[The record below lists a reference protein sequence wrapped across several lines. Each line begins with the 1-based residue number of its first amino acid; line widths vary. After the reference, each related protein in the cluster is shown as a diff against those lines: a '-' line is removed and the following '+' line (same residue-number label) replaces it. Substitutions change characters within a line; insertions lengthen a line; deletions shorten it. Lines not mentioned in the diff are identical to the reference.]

1 MKRSNKVPTNSL
13 TKASQY
19 NERYHLLWLV
29 YDRAR
34 LPFAS
39 PTIVTIA
46 DPYYWRA
53 YHLYGKSGN
62 SGRIQM
68 EPFIPVEF
76 LRKKVTPSKVLP
88 FSRFYWNDRF
98 CTICLFT
105 RARLPL
111 ERKRKIYQYF
121 VHGTAICLFTR
132 ARLPLERKRKIY
144 QYFVHG
150 TTLRREQKVPLPF
163 NGKFLP
169 KFSYK

>member
-1 MKRSNKVPTNSL
+1 MKRSNKEPTNSQ

-19 NERYHLLWLV
+19 NHERDHLLWLV

-39 PTIVTIA
+39 LTIVTIT

-62 SGRIQM
+62 SGRIQID
-68 EPFIPVEF
+68 PFIPVEF
-76 LRKKVTPSKVLP
+76 LRKKVTP
-88 FSRFYWNDRF
+88 DRF

-105 RARLPL
+105 SARLPL

-121 VHGTAICLFTR
+121 VHGTA
-132 ARLPLERKRKIY
+132 
-144 QYFVHG
+144 
-150 TTLRREQKVPLPF
+150 LRREQKEKKYHSNLMGNFYRNFRINSTRINRWILQSSTLSPDEDHL
-163 NGKFLP
+163 
-169 KFSYK
+169 

>member
-1 MKRSNKVPTNSL
+1 MKRSNKVPTNSQ
-13 TKASQY
+13 TKVSQY
-19 NERYHLLWLV
+19 NHERDHLLWDV
-29 YDRAR
+29 YDTAR

-76 LRKKVTPSKVLP
+76 LRKNVTPSKVLP
-88 FSRFYWNDRF
+88 FSRFYRSDRF

-121 VHGTAICLFTR
+121 VHGTALC
-132 ARLPLERKRKIY
+132 
-144 QYFVHG
+144 
-150 TTLRREQKVPLPF
+150 REQKEKKYHSHLMGNF
-163 NGKFLP
+163 YRNFRIN
-169 KFSYK
+169 STRINR